1 MIPNLSNHDPILE
14 KIMAQ
19 IEEPIFHSTHNV
31 FHDVMSC
38 IVEQQIHY
46 RSTKKVFAKA
56 LELADIEQLSLEN
69 IDLFEKHALPP
80 LQLSMNKYETMRA
93 FIDYWN
99 KNTLDFNQLSDAEV
113 ISELSGIKGIGK
125 WTIDMILLY
134 TLNRPDVFPY
144 DDFHLKHIMVTL
156 YDLDP
161 KSKLKAQML
170 EVSQQWGNQK
180 SKAVLYL
187 LEWKKQKKNTI
198 SLK

>member
-1 MIPNLSNHDPILE
+1 
-14 KIMAQ
+14 
-19 IEEPIFHSTHNV
+19 
-31 FHDVMSC
+31 MSC

-46 RSTKKVFAKA
+46 CSTKKVFAKA
-56 LELADIEQLSLEN
+56 LAHADIEQLSLEN

-80 LQLSMNKYETMRA
+80 LQLSMNKYETMRT

-99 KNTLDFNQLSDAEV
+99 INTLDFNQLSDAEV

-125 WTIDMILLY
+125 WTIDMVLLY
-134 TLNRPDVFPY
+134 TLNRPDIFPY
-144 DDFHLKHIMVTL
+144 DDFHLKEIMVTL
-156 YDLDP
+156 YDLDA
-161 KSKLKAQML
+161 KSKLKTQML

-187 LEWKKQKKNTI
+187 LEWKKQKKNSI